1 MVTLWGTAEVKG
13 LLCLRLHQHERK
25 EWWHFRNLE
34 KKLIKNINTLSGF
47 VCAELPVSCVAAGG
61 WLQGEG
67 HHLRCVCP
75 SGGEGQ
81 PRHCTGCAG
90 SSLDGSI
97 PTGTAGL
104 CSCSSSQGGFPPCC
118 CTIGAITESS
128 ICFQGGFHPARRAG
142 RLICQVHYCV
152 VCFLYSL
159 GWEPAALGD
168 LLPQWAP
175 HHITPSSGPV
185 HLPQC

>member
-1 MVTLWGTAEVKG
+1 MSVLSCLCPVWQQGGGCKVRGIISAVSAPLGERASPGTG
-13 LLCLRLHQHERK
+13 
-25 EWWHFRNLE
+25 
-34 KKLIKNINTLSGF
+34 
-47 VCAELPVSCVAAGG
+47 
-61 WLQGEG
+61 
-67 HHLRCVCP
+67 
-75 SGGEGQ
+75 
-81 PRHCTGCAG
+81 TGCAG

-142 RLICQVHYCV
+142 RLVCQVHYCV